1 LLSLKFIAIWS
12 DVNMSA
18 VEFGR
23 DQAEQ
28 DEKFHNFVESLFD
41 EEIALL
47 DVLEEEYYHKF
58 GVRVDCDMHTPLYE
72 MNKNYCWPR
81 RRHLQQGVA
90 ALAGLPK
97 WGYSMY
103 RVHAPWDRP
112 LEDSFTYHGEELTSL
127 RIEHELPVLGRE
139 DTECDS
145 PSEWDYE
152 FDENGWATG
161 NIPDWS

>member
-72 MNKNYCWPR
+72 MNKNYC
-81 RRHLQQGVA
+81 
-90 ALAGLPK
+90 
-97 WGYSMY
+97 
-103 RVHAPWDRP
+103 
-112 LEDSFTYHGEELTSL
+112 
-127 RIEHELPVLGRE
+127 
-139 DTECDS
+139 
-145 PSEWDYE
+145 
-152 FDENGWATG
+152 
-161 NIPDWS
+161 